1 MIVTYIMADFE
12 YWLRQD
18 LEDVEARDSLSEVV
32 ERVESFKNDNI
43 IEEYR
48 EKAEDGLEFDPEG
61 ELSKLGEPTVRMDL
75 TAESPILISVREDE
89 QDLGNNEGA
98 VMHSYNIGLGIEKAV
113 DNIFSDL
120 EDYDVS
126 DPVLEII
133 DQGPVN
139 SVYQENHSR
148 NAVKELKEKTA
159 EIEAPSAESMALG
172 LIASYHE

>member
-32 ERVESFKNDNI
+32 ERVESFRNENI
-43 IEEYR
+43 IEQYR
-48 EKAEDGLEFDPEG
+48 EKAEDSLKFDPEG

-75 TAESPILISVREDE
+75 TAESPILTSVREDE

-98 VMHSYNIGLGIEKAV
+98 VMHSYNIGLGVGEAV
-113 DNIFSDL
+113 ENTLSGL
-120 EDYDVS
+120 EAYDVS
-126 DPVLEII
+126 DPVLEIV

-139 SVYQENHSR
+139 SVYQENYSR

-159 EIEAPSAESMALG
+159 EMGAPTAEAIALG
-172 LIASYHE
+172 LISSYHE

>member
-18 LEDVEARDSLSEVV
+18 LEDVEARDSLSGVV
-32 ERVESFKNDNI
+32 ERLESFRNEKI
-43 IEEYR
+43 AEEYR
-48 EKAEDGLEFDPEG
+48 EKAEDSLKFDPEG

-75 TAESPILISVREDE
+75 TDDSPILTSVREDE

-98 VMHSYNIGLGIEKAV
+98 VMHSYNIGLGVGEAV
-113 DNIFSDL
+113 ENTLSGL
-120 EDYDVS
+120 EAYDVS
-126 DPVLEII
+126 DPVLEIV

-139 SVYQENHSR
+139 SVYQENYSR

-159 EIEAPSAESMALG
+159 EIGAPAVEAMALG